1 MPRTVKKVSPLK
13 GGASL
18 LRDTALE
25 YPHTEEAHPWG
36 ETAIKVKGKTF
47 LFMRLEPTELSFSVK
62 LPKTG
67 NQALAL
73 PFAKPTEYGMGKHGW
88 VTIRVE
94 KVTKALAS
102 QFIEWLDE
110 SFRAVAP
117 KKVLEA
123 YDATE

>member
-1 MPRTVKKVSPLK
+1 MAKTVKKVSPLTR
-13 GGASL
+13 AESL

-47 LFMRLEPTELSFSVK
+47 LFMRLTPTELSFSVK
-62 LPKTG
+62 LPKSG
-67 NQALAL
+67 IQALAL
-73 PFAKPTEYGMGKHGW
+73 PFVKPTEYGMGKHGW
-88 VTIRVE
+88 VTVRVA
-94 KVTKALAS
+94 KVTKTLES
-102 QFIEWLDE
+102 QFVEWLDE

-123 YDATE
+123 YDAAD